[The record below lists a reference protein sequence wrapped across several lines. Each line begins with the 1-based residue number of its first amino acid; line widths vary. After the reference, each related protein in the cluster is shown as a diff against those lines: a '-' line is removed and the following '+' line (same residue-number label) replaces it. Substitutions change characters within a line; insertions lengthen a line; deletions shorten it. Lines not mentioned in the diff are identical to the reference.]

1 MPHCLVVGVR
11 RAVRDRITLENVVSK
26 VHTEKQRKAE
36 SDPKRAITAMLS
48 EAGLSELSASDIQ
61 DIKAMLAQQRR
72 GGPSQPKKRCD
83 KCGAFHMGTCF
94 AQMIA
99 DGKYPDAFKKL
110 DVATRGKFETLSIR
124 AILQAQLLALEDD
137 AAGVDATEA

>member
-1 MPHCLVVGVR
+1 MIPAKNLSWDMIDLVKRTSEQHALELRFIDFTPQGSTPKTSDPAGIV
-11 RAVRDRITLENVVSK
+11 ITLENIVSK
-26 VHTEKQRKAE
+26 VHTEKQRRVE

-48 EAGLSELSASDIQ
+48 EAGLSELSASDVQ

-110 DVATRGKFETLSIR
+110 DR
-124 AILQAQLLALEDD
+124 D
-137 AAGVDATEA
+137 